1 MNDYACTEQQF
12 LKNISQH
19 AMTVLRDDGVHRHI
33 RFKRPDSSSYW
44 FDLVT
49 WNGSLCIDGDMGTY
63 VFRRLDDMFEFFRTD
78 RDWMRADATLAI
90 NPSYWGEKL
99 QATANFGQFMQFSE
113 ERFRRCVK
121 EQFDSW
127 CESEGPEDRVDEPDD
142 IAEFTA
148 LKNELWDEIE
158 DEVLA
163 HASDGETRA
172 IDAAV
177 SFESNVAPDFNFDS
191 AWEWRCQDF
200 TYHFIWCCYAIAW
213 GVKTYDDAKAT
224 TKEVA

>member
-99 QATANFGQFMQFSE
+99 QAVATFGAFKKFSE
-113 ERFRRCVK
+113 ERFSEVV
-121 EQFDSW
+121 EGYFDRW
-127 CESEGPEDRVDEPDD
+127 VEDQEPNDEDK
-142 IAEFTA
+142 A
-148 LKNELWDEIE
+148 NLWERID
-158 DEVLA
+158 DEVLGYV
-163 HASDGETRA
+163 SDGEHRA
-172 IDAAV
+172 FDAAV
-177 SFESNVAPDFNFDS
+177 SFNDDSLGFRMDDF
-191 AWEWRCQDF
+191 WEHCVEDYTF
-200 TYHFIWCCYAIAW
+200 HFIWCCYAIAW